1 LFIIW
6 GFGKKTVKSYGLM
19 PLRNCMRCSNATQY
33 EVLKVTT
40 WFTLFFIPIIPYR
53 VERFLVCPI
62 CRAAQAVTKEDFER
76 ILDMLQNGGQ
86 MPAGDTGAQPNPQ
99 AEKLAEEMKYAG
111 KTPTQ
116 IEYLK
121 QMEQAEKE
129 RNAEQSE
136 QTQNA

>member
-19 PLRNCMRCSNATQY
+19 PMRACGRCNNQIQC
-33 EVLKVTT
+33 EILKVTT

-53 VERFLVCPI
+53 TERFLVCPI
-62 CRAAQAVTKEDFER
+62 CRAAQEVAKEDFER
-76 ILDMLQNGGQ
+76 LLAMLASGE
-86 MPAGDTGAQPNPQ
+86 MPAAPDTHANQAQPSPQ
-99 AEKLAEEMKYAG
+99 AAQMAENLKYAG

-121 QMEQAEKE
+121 QMEA
-129 RNAEQSE
+129 AEQE
-136 QTQNA
+136 RAAQNQDA